1 MIGEKVSGLE
11 LFDGETDPIDFV
23 ETEKPVEKIVDEE
36 KVPVEFPTKNGQK
49 KFLAKTTK
57 KKVVQEVAEEEEND
71 EQVEEPEVTEPEVEE
86 ADDQSDVDYT
96 EKFNSLKELG
106 YIHVPDDYQFD
117 GTEASLEKAI
127 EDSDKYRM
135 RDAAISLW
143 NQLPDTFKPLL
154 EYALK
159 GGTDINKYKEVFV
172 SGEDVDNLDL
182 SNEEHQ
188 RAAVRELYKARGFS
202 EAKIQKDITR
212 MEDSGDL
219 ADEAA
224 EAVQELKQLKQSK
237 RSEELKRVELEKKS
251 KELKEQEAFNVLKR
265 TVEESEDL
273 NGYQIPK
280 AKRNEVL
287 NSLYKKVRDEDG
299 NFTTDFNYKLNKVV
313 LRDPRLVL
321 VLSDLMS
328 RIQEDESG
336 NKYFDFSHI
345 NKKAE
350 SEAAKKLKR
359 SIDIATSTVSKT
371 GTNAADKTLNSKT
384 FDWESVVI

>member
-1 MIGEKVSGLE
+1 MAEKIDSLV
-11 LFDGETDPIDFV
+11 LFDGETDSIDFV
-23 ETEKPVEKIVDEE
+23 ETDKTVETVEE
-36 KVPVEFPTKNGQK
+36 KVVEFPSKNGQK
-49 KFLAKTTK
+49 KFVAKAK
-57 KKVVQEVAEEEEND
+57 AKVKPEVVAVEEETEEEETEEVED
-71 EQVEEPEVTEPEVEE
+71 EEVVDEVEEP
-86 ADDQSDVDYT
+86 ADSADLVA
-96 EKFNSLKELG
+96 KFNSLKELG

-117 GTEASLEKAI
+117 GTETGLEKAI
-127 EDSDKYRM
+127 EDSDKFRM

-172 SGEDVDNLDL
+172 SGADIDTFDL
-182 SNEEHQ
+182 TNEEHQ

-219 ADEAA
+219 ADEAT
-224 EAVQELKQLKQSK
+224 EAAQELKILKQTK
-237 RSEELKRVELEKKS
+237 RTEELKRVELDKRS
-251 KELKEQEAFNVLKR
+251 KELKEQEALNVLKR
-265 TVEESEDL
+265 TVEESEDI

-280 AKRNEVL
+280 TKRNEVL

-359 SIDIATSTVSKT
+359 SIDIATSTGSKT
-371 GTNAADKTLNSKT
+371 GSSVNDKTQSAKP

>member
-1 MIGEKVSGLE
+1 MIGEKVGGLE
-11 LFDGETDPIDFV
+11 LFDGDTDPIDFV
-23 ETEKPVEKIVDEE
+23 ETDKSVKNQTEETVEQEVEVKFKAKKPL
-36 KVPVEFPTKNGQK
+36 K
-49 KFLAKTTK
+49 KMEP
-57 KKVVQEVAEEEEND
+57 KKVKVVAEAEEEE
-71 EQVEEPEVTEPEVEE
+71 TEEVEE
-86 ADDQSDVDYT
+86 EVVEEEVDETEEVADTEDLT

-106 YIHVPDDYQFD
+106 YLYVPEDYQFD
-117 GTEASLEKAI
+117 GTEAALEKAI

-135 RDAAISLW
+135 RDAAVSLW
-143 NQLPDTFKPLL
+143 NQLPDTFRPLL

-172 SGEDVDNLDL
+172 SGADIDKFDL
-182 SNEEHQ
+182 TDEEHQ

-219 ADEAA
+219 ADEAT
-224 EAVQELKQLKQSK
+224 EAVQELSQLKASK
-237 RSEELKRVELEKKS
+237 RTEEFKRVELEKKS

-265 TVEESEDL
+265 TAEESENL
-273 NGYQIPK
+273 NGYQIPA

-287 NSLYKKVRDEDG
+287 NSLYKKVRDDEG

-359 SIDIATSTVSKT
+359 SIDIATSTASKT
-371 GTNAADKTLNSKT
+371 GTNVADKTLSSKA